1 MLKEIIIHTKSQTE
15 LINVDDQIRKFIDE
29 CGILE
34 GYCII
39 WSPHTTAGITV
50 NENCDP
56 DVKRDINVKMDQ
68 LIPHED
74 DYHHMEG
81 NSAAHIKTSL
91 FGPSLTLIIS
101 KGAPLLGTWQS
112 VYYCE
117 FDGPRTRRMII
128 KAVED

>member
-1 MLKEIIIHTKSQTE
+1 MLKEIIIHTKFQTE
-15 LINVDDQIRKFIDE
+15 LINVDDQIRKFVDE
-29 CGILE
+29 CGIHE
-34 GYCII
+34 GYCIV

-56 DVKRDINVKMDQ
+56 DVKRDINAKMDH

-112 VYYCE
+112 VYFCE